1 MPEIIDKKLAEL
13 ARQGIKPK
21 EIRLG
26 LSLYNQIRD
35 EQFEPFAADE
45 AADGRAAAAYPT
57 EEPTEYRGIKLHV
70 VEDEE
75 PDYLQI
81 KT

>member
-1 MPEIIDKKLAEL
+1 MPEIIDEKLAEL

-35 EQFEPFAADE
+35 EEFEPFAADVV
-45 AADGRAAAAYPT
+45 ADGQEAVAYPT
-57 EEPTEYRGIKLHV
+57 EEPTEYKGIKLHL
-70 VEDEE
+70 VEDKN
-75 PDYLQI
+75 PDYLEI